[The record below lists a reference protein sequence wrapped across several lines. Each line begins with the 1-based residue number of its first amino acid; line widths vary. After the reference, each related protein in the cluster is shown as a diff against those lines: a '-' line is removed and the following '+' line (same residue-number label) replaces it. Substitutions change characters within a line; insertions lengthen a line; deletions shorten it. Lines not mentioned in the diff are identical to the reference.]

1 MDGRGLDVC
10 LASVSAI
17 VRPLTPHCPRYSK
30 FTDLR
35 QESPTGSGRVTDGD
49 IRKRGTLKAE
59 KGEKLSTTCLLL
71 SDYRTP
77 NFQTLETVMQNRAG
91 VNLHV

>member
-1 MDGRGLDVC
+1 MDGGGLDVC

-35 QESPTGSGRVTDGD
+35 QESPTGSGRVTEGD
-49 IRKRGTLKAE
+49 IRKRGKLKAE

-71 SDYRTP
+71 SDHSQLANIRDC
-77 NFQTLETVMQNRAG
+77 NAK
-91 VNLHV
+91 